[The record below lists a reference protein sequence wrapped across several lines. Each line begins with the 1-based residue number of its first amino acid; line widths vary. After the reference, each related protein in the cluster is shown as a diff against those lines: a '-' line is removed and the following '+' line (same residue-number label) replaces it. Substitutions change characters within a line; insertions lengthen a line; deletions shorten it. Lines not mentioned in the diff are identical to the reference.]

1 MEIAAQFNSK
11 VAPQHP
17 LVVGAMNRQAQLQDE
32 PEIFLQPADIRGI
45 VQTVRQCGWNG
56 GLTRLGEIPD
66 RLPEDLVLSHEP
78 LLSLVFLRYYRR
90 EGTAELAENSR
101 IAQFRYPDIC
111 FLIRSLCLLSRGR
124 ARSGSSKCFSIS
136 HN

>member
-56 GLTRLGEIPD
+56 GAHQVGRNPRPAPRGSRLVP
-66 RLPEDLVLSHEP
+66 
-78 LLSLVFLRYYRR
+78 
-90 EGTAELAENSR
+90 
-101 IAQFRYPDIC
+101 
-111 FLIRSLCLLSRGR
+111 
-124 ARSGSSKCFSIS
+124 
-136 HN
+136 

>member
-56 GLTRLGEIPD
+56 GSPGWEKSQTGSQRISSCPMSPYFPLFFFDTIGGRGQQSLPKIP
-66 RLPEDLVLSHEP
+66 
-78 LLSLVFLRYYRR
+78 
-90 EGTAELAENSR
+90 G
-101 IAQFRYPDIC
+101 
-111 FLIRSLCLLSRGR
+111 
-124 ARSGSSKCFSIS
+124 
-136 HN
+136 